1 VDALLILLAIA
12 WIVAVGV
19 AFARAGVAAF
29 RVSRTA
35 QAGGRAR
42 LEALIA
48 LDRQRDRL
56 TQRQASMLSSLAL
69 AHETVAGAGRGVRVL
84 AILREA
90 VREAAG
96 RP

>member
-19 AFARAGVAAF
+19 AAARAGITAF
-29 RVSRTA
+29 RLSRTA
-35 QAGGRAR
+35 KAGGQAR

-48 LDRQRDRL
+48 VDRKRDRL
-56 TQRQASMLSSLAL
+56 TERQAAMLSSLVL
-69 AHETVAGAGRGVRVL
+69 VRETLIGAGRGVRVL

-96 RP
+96 RR